1 MVVMVIRL
9 VMVATIILVMV
20 VVTVAYA
27 MKETAVP

>member
-1 MVVMVIRL
+1 MIVVMVIRL
-9 VMVATIILVMV
+9 VMVATIILV